1 MDNYLTIARY
11 GMFLISYPLSI
22 DRVIMFTGII
32 ETTGTLTAISPT
44 GGDVRLT
51 INAPKLDFSD
61 VKLGD
66 SIASNGI
73 CLTVV
78 ALDGNNYAVDVSRE
92 TLSIT
97 ALNAWKVGDT
107 LNLEKAML
115 PTTRFGGHI
124 VAGHVDGVGK
134 IAKIAKDARSV
145 YIEVAIPPEL
155 MKYTADKG
163 SITVDGISLTTN
175 RIKPS
180 EHIVCLN
187 IIPHTADMT
196 NIARHWLVGRSVNIE
211 VDLVARYLER
221 LIGAKSGGEL
231 PQSNITEEFLL
242 KSGFGR

>member
-1 MDNYLTIARY
+1 
-11 GMFLISYPLSI
+11 
-22 DRVIMFTGII
+22 MFTGII
-32 ETTGTLTAISPT
+32 ETTGVLSAITPT

-51 INAPKLDFSD
+51 IHAPDLDFGD

-78 ALDGNNYAVDVSRE
+78 AVDGSSYAVDVSRE

-97 ALNAWKVGDT
+97 ALNVWKVGDT

-134 IAKIAKDARSV
+134 IATIAKDARSI

-175 RIKPS
+175 RIKPA
-180 EHIVCLN
+180 ENIVCLN

-196 NIARHWLVGRSVNIE
+196 NIARHWTVGRAVNIE

-221 LIGAKSGGEL
+221 LIGARSSS
-231 PQSNITEEFLL
+231 PQSNITEELL
-242 KSGFGR
+242 IKSGFFK

>member
-1 MDNYLTIARY
+1 
-11 GMFLISYPLSI
+11 
-22 DRVIMFTGII
+22 MFTGII
-32 ETTGTLTAISPT
+32 ETTGTLLAITPT

-78 ALDGNNYAVDVSRE
+78 QIDGNSYAVDVSRE

-97 ALNAWKVGDT
+97 ALNVWKVGDT

-134 IAKIAKDARSV
+134 ITKITKDARSV
-145 YIEVAIPPEL
+145 YIEVAIPSEL

-180 EHIVCLN
+180 ENIVCLN
-187 IIPHTADMT
+187 IIPHTAEMT
-196 NIARHWLVGRSVNIE
+196 NIARHWTVGRSVNIE

-221 LIGAKSGGEL
+221 LIGAKGTNS
-231 PQSNITEEFLL
+231 PQSNITEELL
-242 KSGFGR
+242 LRSGFYK